1 MKPPGKPRSWP
12 SSRLPIDRAGSGG
25 GASAL
30 RLPHGLRLP
39 FRLASLVRLGC
50 IGIIAWALAHT
61 ALAAGDQQP
70 VLRGTGDLGL
80 IVERARGSVQLID
93 HTRRAALQRV
103 EGLGDLSHASAVFS
117 RDARH
122 AYVFGRDG
130 GLTKVDLLTGRI
142 DKRVIQSG
150 NSIGGAISQDG
161 RYIAAANYTP
171 GGVKIFDSE
180 TLELVTEIPALSAVT
195 GTLSKVVGLEDAPG
209 NRFVFSLFEAGE
221 IWLADLSED
230 ARNPKITR
238 YTGIGREPYDALV
251 TPDGRWYVAG
261 LFGEDGIAV
270 LDLWQP
276 ELGVRR
282 ALPDYGRGEQKLPV
296 YKMPHLETWAVSG
309 NFTFIPGVGRHEVVI
324 VDMNT
329 WEKVGVIPVA
339 GQPVFVMAE
348 PSGRRLW
355 VNFAFPHYDTVQVI
369 DVPSRRIVHSFKPG
383 RAVLHMEFTPRG
395 EHVWI
400 SIRDENRVEVY
411 DTAGFRKLA
420 EIPAEAPSGIF
431 FTARAHRMGL

>member
-1 MKPPGKPRSWP
+1 MKRRSSPDSGVPEHPARGRPPSPPAGAW
-12 SSRLPIDRAGSGG
+12 LPLSLSG
-25 GASAL
+25 L
-30 RLPHGLRLP
+30 V
-39 FRLASLVRLGC
+39 RLASVGL
-50 IGIIAWALAHT
+50 IAWALSHGAI
-61 ALAAGDQQP
+61 AGDAQALDTQP
-70 VLRGTGDLGL
+70 VLRGTGDLG
-80 IVERARGSVQLID
+80 IVIERAKGSVRLID
-93 HTRRAALQRV
+93 NSHRIGLRRV

-130 GLTKVDLLTGRI
+130 GLTKVDLLTASIAR
-142 DKRVIQSG
+142 RVIQSG

-171 GGVKIFDSE
+171 GGIKIFDSE
-180 TLELVTEIPALSAVT
+180 TLELVTEIPALSEVT
-195 GTLSKVVGLEDAPG
+195 GALSKVVGLEDAPG

-221 IWLADLSED
+221 TWLADLSED
-230 ARNPKITR
+230 PKKPKITR
-238 YTGIGREPYDALV
+238 YTGIGKEPYDALV

-276 ELGVRR
+276 EKGVKR

-309 NFTFIPGVGRHEVVI
+309 NHTFIPGVGRHEVVI

-369 DVPSRRIVHSFKPG
+369 DVPSRGVVHTLKPG
-383 RAVLHMEFTPRG
+383 KAVLHMEFTPRG

-400 SIRDENRVEVY
+400 SVRDENRVEVY
-411 DTAGFRKLA
+411 DTASFRKLA
-420 EIPAEAPSGIF
+420 EIPAAAPSGIF